1 MSENGTSLEV
11 IEPSEVVEA
20 PTVLEQLTRGEVD
33 MQVATARRWPRSL
46 KRFKE
51 SAMAMAVKTPQIAQT
66 CFYTLPRGGKK
77 IEGPS
82 IRLAE
87 IVAVTWGNLRCESRV
102 IDVGE
107 RSVTAQ
113 GTAWDIQTNV
123 LVRKEA
129 ARRITDSRGRRYG
142 DDMIIMTG
150 NAAASIA
157 LRNAVFTVVPIA
169 YVIDI
174 YEHCKRVAQGDR
186 GSLDE
191 AKAKWV
197 QWFGSKGAT
206 KEQLLDL
213 LGRQGVE
220 DITIDDITALQGL
233 STALAEGETTLEEL
247 FGPPE
252 ARPDGVR
259 KFGFKA
265 RQEAAKAQAD
275 AEAATQ
281 PPNPKDEPPKA
292 QNGGAVAPT
301 KKAK

>member
-1 MSENGTSLEV
+1 MEV

-33 MQVATARRWPRSL
+33 MQVATARRWPRSIQ
-46 KRFKE
+46 RFKE
-51 SAMAMAVKTPQIAQT
+51 SAMLMAAKNAQIAQT

-107 RSVTAQ
+107 KAVTAQ

-123 LVRKEA
+123 LIRKEA
-129 ARRITDSRGRRYG
+129 ARRITDSKGRRYS

-150 NAAASIA
+150 NAAASVA
-157 LRNAVFTVVPIA
+157 LRNAIFTVVPMA
-169 YVIDI
+169 YVTDI
-174 YEHCKRVAQGDR
+174 YEHCKRVALGDR
-186 GSLDE
+186 GGLDE

-197 QWFGSKGAT
+197 KWFAAKGAT

-233 STALAEGETTLEEL
+233 ATALAEGETSLEDL
-247 FGPPE
+247 FGPPG
-252 ARPDGVR
+252 AIPDGVR

-265 RQEAAKAQAD
+265 RKEAEKAKAD

-281 PPNPKDEPPKA
+281 PAKTKGEAPKGPEGP
-292 QNGGAVAPT
+292 AVAPPN
-301 KKAK
+301 KAK